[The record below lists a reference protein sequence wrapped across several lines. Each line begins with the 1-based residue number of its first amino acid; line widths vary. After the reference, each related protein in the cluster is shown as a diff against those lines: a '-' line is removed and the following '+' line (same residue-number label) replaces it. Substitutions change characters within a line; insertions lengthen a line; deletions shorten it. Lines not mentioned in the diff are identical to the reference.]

1 MIEYFDENGI
11 IEPKQTNNLPN
22 GIHADTAITMFSD
35 FLFDELIDKY
45 GAKQVCVI
53 TGGIDRIIYS
63 VERDGKCVL
72 VYKSPVGAPAAAML
86 MEEVGALG
94 VKNFVAF
101 GICGALTE
109 TPFRTLIVPDKAFRD
124 EGTSYH
130 YLPPADFIELKNAP
144 TVCKCLKDLG
154 VNAAVGGTWCTD
166 GFYRE
171 TRTRAEQVKAQGCIA
186 VDMESAALQAVCD
199 YRNKNFYTFFI
210 TADSLA
216 GEEWESNDL
225 LNISV
230 TSADKVAVAAAV
242 ELAFKING

>member
-11 IEPKQTNNLPN
+11 IEPIQVERLPD
-22 GIHADTAITMFSD
+22 GINAVTAVTAFSD
-35 FLFDELIDKY
+35 FLFDELKDKY
-45 GAKQVCVI
+45 GAKQVCTI
-53 TGGIDRIIYS
+53 TGGIDRPVYAI
-63 VERDGKCVL
+63 ERDGRHVL
-72 VYKSPVGAPAAAML
+72 IYKSPVGAPAAAMT

-101 GICGALTE
+101 GICGALTA

-130 YLPPADFIELKNAP
+130 YLPPADFIALKNAP
-144 TVCKCLKDLG
+144 EVYKRLSDMG
-154 VNAAVGGTWCTD
+154 VKAVVGGTWCTD

-171 TRTRAEQVKAQGCIA
+171 TRARAEQVTAQGCIA

-199 YRNKNFYTFFI
+199 YRKKNFYTFFI

-216 GEEWESNDL
+216 GETWESNDL
-225 LNISV
+225 LKLSV
-230 TSADKVAVAAAV
+230 TSVDKVAVAAAV
-242 ELAFKING
+242 EIAFKLNQ